1 MNRYLIFKVKQFVQL
16 CFMFLVVK
24 FVDIMNIENDIMNIE
39 NDKSMIEFSSDF
51 NHFCEIN
58 ALIKNQE
65 SYRLF
70 LFVISNNLNRNL
82 GNIKKVNDLIMLSKS
97 S

>member
-24 FVDIMNIENDIMNIE
+24 FVYIMNIE
-39 NDKSMIEFSSDF
+39 NDKAMIEFSSDF

-82 GNIKKVNDLIMLSKS
+82 GNIKKVNDLIML
-97 S
+97 

>member
-1 MNRYLIFKVKQFVQL
+1 MNRYLIFKVKQFIQL

-24 FVDIMNIENDIMNIE
+24 FVDIMSIE
-39 NDKSMIEFSSDF
+39 NDKAMIEFSSDF

>member
-16 CFMFLVVK
+16 CFIFLVVK
-24 FVDIMNIENDIMNIE
+24 FVDMMNIE
-39 NDKSMIEFSSDF
+39 NDKAMIEFSSNF

>member
-24 FVDIMNIENDIMNIE
+24 FVDIMNIE

-70 LFVISNNLNRNL
+70 LFTINNNLNYNL
-82 GNIKKVNDLIMLSKS
+82 GNIKKVNDLNYKIFLSINSCLK
-97 S
+97 

>member
-24 FVDIMNIENDIMNIE
+24 FVDIMNIE

-82 GNIKKVNDLIMLSKS
+82 GNKKKLMI
-97 S
+97 

>member
-24 FVDIMNIENDIMNIE
+24 FVDIMNIEND
-39 NDKSMIEFSSDF
+39 KAMIEFSSDF

-82 GNIKKVNDLIMLSKS
+82 GNIKKVNDLIIIKNINLFLF
-97 S
+97 

>member
-24 FVDIMNIENDIMNIE
+24 FVDIMNIE

-82 GNIKKVNDLIMLSKS
+82 GNIKKSCC
-97 S
+97 

>member
-16 CFMFLVVK
+16 CFMFFVVK
-24 FVDIMNIENDIMNIE
+24 FVDIMNIEND
-39 NDKSMIEFSSDF
+39 KAMIEFSSDF

>member
-24 FVDIMNIENDIMNIE
+24 FVDIMNIE

-82 GNIKKVNDLIMLSKS
+82 GNIKKS
-97 S
+97 

>member
-1 MNRYLIFKVKQFVQL
+1 MNRYLIFKVKQFIQL
-16 CFMFLVVK
+16 CFMFFVVK
-24 FVDIMNIENDIMNIE
+24 FVDIMNIEK
-39 NDKSMIEFSSDF
+39 DKAMIEFSSDF

-82 GNIKKVNDLIMLSKS
+82 GNIKKLMI
-97 S
+97 

>member
-24 FVDIMNIENDIMNIE
+24 FVDIMNIEND
-39 NDKSMIEFSSDF
+39 KSMIEFSSDF

-65 SYRLF
+65 IHDCF
-70 LFVISNNLNRNL
+70 
-82 GNIKKVNDLIMLSKS
+82 G
-97 S
+97 

>member
-24 FVDIMNIENDIMNIE
+24 FVDIMNIEND
-39 NDKSMIEFSSDF
+39 KAMIEFSSDF

-82 GNIKKVNDLIMLSKS
+82 GNIKKVNDLIMLLKS

>member
-16 CFMFLVVK
+16 CFMFFVVK
-24 FVDIMNIENDIMNIE
+24 FVDIMNIEND
-39 NDKSMIEFSSDF
+39 KSMVEFSSDF
-51 NHFCEIN
+51 NHFYEIN

>member
-24 FVDIMNIENDIMNIE
+24 FVDIMNIEND
-39 NDKSMIEFSSDF
+39 KAMIEFSSDF

-82 GNIKKVNDLIMLSKS
+82 GNIKKVNDLIIKNINLFLF
-97 S
+97 

>member
-24 FVDIMNIENDIMNIE
+24 FVDIMNIE

-82 GNIKKVNDLIMLSKS
+82 GNIKKLMI
-97 S
+97 

>member
-1 MNRYLIFKVKQFVQL
+1 
-16 CFMFLVVK
+16 
-24 FVDIMNIENDIMNIE
+24 
-39 NDKSMIEFSSDF
+39 MIEFSSDF
-51 NHFCEIN
+51 NHFYEIN

>member
-1 MNRYLIFKVKQFVQL
+1 MNRYLIFKVKQFIQL
-16 CFMFLVVK
+16 CFMFFVVK
-24 FVDIMNIENDIMNIE
+24 FVDIMNIEND
-39 NDKSMIEFSSDF
+39 KAMIEFSSDF

-82 GNIKKVNDLIMLSKS
+82 GNIKKLMI
-97 S
+97 

>member
-1 MNRYLIFKVKQFVQL
+1 MNRYLIFKVKQFIQL

-24 FVDIMNIENDIMNIE
+24 FVDIMNIEND
-39 NDKSMIEFSSDF
+39 KAMIEFSSDF

>member
-1 MNRYLIFKVKQFVQL
+1 MNRYLIFKVKQFIQL

-24 FVDIMNIENDIMNIE
+24 FVDIMNIEND
-39 NDKSMIEFSSDF
+39 KAMIEFSSDF

-82 GNIKKVNDLIMLSKS
+82 GNIKKVNDLIILSKS

>member
-24 FVDIMNIENDIMNIE
+24 FVDIMNIEND
-39 NDKSMIEFSSDF
+39 KSMIGFSSDF

>member
-24 FVDIMNIENDIMNIE
+24 FVDIMNIEND
-39 NDKSMIEFSSDF
+39 KSMVEFSSDF

-82 GNIKKVNDLIMLSKS
+82 GNIKKLMI
-97 S
+97 

>member
-24 FVDIMNIENDIMNIE
+24 FVYIMNIE
-39 NDKSMIEFSSDF
+39 NDKAMIEFSSDF

>member
-16 CFMFLVVK
+16 CFMFFVDK
-24 FVDIMNIENDIMNIE
+24 FVDIMNIEND
-39 NDKSMIEFSSDF
+39 KAMIEFSSDF

>member
-1 MNRYLIFKVKQFVQL
+1 MNRYLIFKVKQFIQL

-24 FVDIMNIENDIMNIE
+24 FVDIMNIEND
-39 NDKSMIEFSSDF
+39 KAMIEFSSDF

-70 LFVISNNLNRNL
+70 LFTINNNLNYNL

>member
-24 FVDIMNIENDIMNIE
+24 FVDIMNIE

-70 LFVISNNLNRNL
+70 LFVIYNNLNRNL
-82 GNIKKVNDLIMLSKS
+82 GNIKKVNDLIMLLKS

>member
-1 MNRYLIFKVKQFVQL
+1 MNRYLIFKVKQFIQL

-24 FVDIMNIENDIMNIE
+24 FVDIMNIEND
-39 NDKSMIEFSSDF
+39 KAMIEFSSDF

-70 LFVISNNLNRNL
+70 LFTINNNLNRNIN
-82 GNIKKVNDLIMLSKS
+82 NIKKFNDLVTLLK
-97 S
+97 

>member
-24 FVDIMNIENDIMNIE
+24 FVDIMNIE

-70 LFVISNNLNRNL
+70 LFTINNNLNYNL
-82 GNIKKVNDLIMLSKS
+82 GNIKKLMI
-97 S
+97 

>member
-16 CFMFLVVK
+16 CFMFFVVK
-24 FVDIMNIENDIMNIE
+24 FVDIMNIEND
-39 NDKSMIEFSSDF
+39 KAMIKFSSDF

-82 GNIKKVNDLIMLSKS
+82 GNIKKVNDLIML
-97 S
+97 

>member
-24 FVDIMNIENDIMNIE
+24 FVDIMNIEND
-39 NDKSMIEFSSDF
+39 KAMIEFSSDF

>member
-24 FVDIMNIENDIMNIE
+24 FVDIMNIEND
-39 NDKSMIEFSSDF
+39 KSMIGFSSDF
-51 NHFCEIN
+51 YHFCEIN

>member
-24 FVDIMNIENDIMNIE
+24 FVDMMNIE
-39 NDKSMIEFSSDF
+39 NDKAMIEFYSNF

-82 GNIKKVNDLIMLSKS
+82 GNIKKLMI
-97 S
+97 